1 MGATFKTT
9 IMQNVKPDIKPFEYT
24 DKSYLIAENIV
35 PMDKPDTEA
44 GTGQIPDI
52 GGAPEP
58 EGDVT
63 VFRGRSV
70 WPVVG
75 ILALIVLVVMLFSNG
90 K

>member
-24 DKSYLIAENIV
+24 DKSYLVAENIV

-63 VFRGRSV
+63 VYSKGAA
-70 WPVVG
+70 WPVIGVLFLIALVG
-75 ILALIVLVVMLFSNG
+75 VLFSG
-90 K
+90 GR